1 MHVAVAALRNHSGPD
16 FFTVAFKHNMNINNE
31 PGMFRSSSLHFDSD
45 LRVGEAKD
53 RLTLVSGVCD

>member
-1 MHVAVAALRNHSGPD
+1 
-16 FFTVAFKHNMNINNE
+16 MNINNE

-45 LRVGEAKD
+45 LTVGEAKD